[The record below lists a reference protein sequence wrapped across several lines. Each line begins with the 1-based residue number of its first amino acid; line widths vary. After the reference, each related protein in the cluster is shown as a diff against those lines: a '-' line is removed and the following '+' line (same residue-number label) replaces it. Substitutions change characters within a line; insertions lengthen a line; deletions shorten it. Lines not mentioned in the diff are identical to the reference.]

1 MSIPE
6 LLSSAARGELPT
18 WAVAGRLC
26 RRSLLAL
33 VLVWLVALVAWPE
46 RHTPWVSEITGQSSY
61 GRDENGNLRWFPGM
75 PTCRRDAS
83 LRVLVDAITE

>member
-1 MSIPE
+1 M
-6 LLSSAARGELPT
+6 
-18 WAVAGRLC
+18 
-26 RRSLLAL
+26 LAL

-46 RHTPWVSEITGQSSY
+46 RHTPWVSEVTGQSSY

-75 PTCRRDAS
+75 PTCRRDAC